1 MTRLAGINGSS
12 GDAVAKSVAA
22 AAVEVAHWHQPEPA
36 AKRGEDGLKMQLAL
50 DLLSLLSTSHLSANL
65 TGSPCTP
72 ADHPFFPSL
81 LLPQSF

>member
-36 AKRGEDGLKMQLAL
+36 AKRGEDGLKMRLELAKK
-50 DLLSLLSTSHLSANL
+50 
-65 TGSPCTP
+65 
-72 ADHPFFPSL
+72 
-81 LLPQSF
+81 

>member
-36 AKRGEDGLKMQLAL
+36 AKRGEDGLKMQLELAKNWPTGVGQKGLL
-50 DLLSLLSTSHLSANL
+50 DGDRVA
-65 TGSPCTP
+65 
-72 ADHPFFPSL
+72 
-81 LLPQSF
+81 